1 MIVSFVDIGGIVD
14 HRFLNF
20 LFIIK
25 ELDDKTLTFW
35 NLTFIRYLMA
45 LYPLKFMNGILVH
58 CTI

>member
-1 MIVSFVDIGGIVD
+1 VIVSFVDIGGIVD
-14 HRFLNF
+14 HCFLNF

-25 ELDDKTLTFW
+25 ELDKTLTFW
-35 NLTFIRYLMA
+35 NPTFIRCLMA